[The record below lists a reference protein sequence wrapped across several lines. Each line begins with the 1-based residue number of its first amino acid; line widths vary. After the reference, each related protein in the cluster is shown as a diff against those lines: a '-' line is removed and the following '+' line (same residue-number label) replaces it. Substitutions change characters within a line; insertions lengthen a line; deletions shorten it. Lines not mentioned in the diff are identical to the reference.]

1 MSILD
6 TVTKVREA
14 EQKADRLLAEAREE
28 ERKTVADA
36 LRRREEIFREARR
49 LAEEEVDLLRVQ
61 VEEEIRSRGREIEGE
76 TGAEMERLRAVAA
89 NRAGE
94 ASHRATD
101 IFLADHLRGK

>member
-6 TVTKVREA
+6 TVSKVREA

-36 LRRREEIFREARR
+36 LRRREDIFREARR
-49 LAEEEVDLLRVQ
+49 LAAEEVEFLRSQ
-61 VEEEIRSRGREIEGE
+61 VEEEILSRVREIEKE
-76 TGAEMERLRAVAA
+76 TIAEMERLRAVAA
-89 NRAGE
+89 DRAAE